1 MGARGRRRHE
11 RSSLS
16 SRIYWRRTFGE
27 EVITMMK
34 YMKFVAVIALVVL
47 ATAGA
52 TGRPRRN
59 QEPNPSPG
67 SWQSPPSTVQST
79 GLQQQAP
86 DADSRRKAYVRFI
99 EAQRLKGELQ
109 RLRNAARLF
118 DEAIKAYKETIQ
130 LDPSAAEPHVDLGEL
145 YFFFQ
150 SSRDLAEAEAQEALR
165 LDPKCLGAH
174 LLLARIYVYSVKT
187 DRNSRAASPERA
199 IRAYEKVAELDPLHA
214 ESWAM
219 LAELYGMKN
228 DASRQIYALEKWAA
242 SPIPGDTLF
251 YNSVMNSD
259 LSQDQAYYRLSQ
271 LYLSRGKNGEAIS
284 AARRAYE
291 SDPESNDYAR
301 NLIGI
306 LRVAGTSAE
315 ELRVYKRLMK
325 SAASPALMV
334 GYGSAL
340 VRAGDHAEA
349 IKILREYVALDPSN
363 ASAVGLLAIAQRRA
377 DQRAAAIETL
387 KAGISK
393 ADEGVRTDLALE
405 LAQTYEEAGRNEEAI
420 AQYEQIFENILTK
433 AAQSPPNSSLFGEL
447 VNRLVRVCRRTGNQT
462 KSQNVMAKARRVI
475 DESNPLLDLISIE
488 SLREEG
494 KFSEAL
500 DLARAAAR
508 RRPEDRALKF
518 TEAIILVELKRFN
531 EGVDLLRSM
540 IRGGAESASDDG
552 SVYTILSSLQLQSGD
567 LNGAEESARKALEL
581 SPDDP
586 QAMIQLSSILDRSG
600 KHEVS
605 EKTLRDLLKREPD
618 NANALNNLGYLMVER
633 GAGYEEA
640 LKLIEQAVAID
651 PIQGSF
657 LDSLGWAHFK
667 LGNLEKARQY
677 LEKATIYSKR
687 NSTIHEHLGDV
698 LREAGRLTEARKH
711 WEKALEYSV
720 EANEIARL
728 RGKLKD
734 AR

>member
-1 MGARGRRRHE
+1 M
-11 RSSLS
+11 
-16 SRIYWRRTFGE
+16 
-27 EVITMMK
+27 MMK
-34 YMKFVAVIALVVL
+34 SIKFVAVITFVVL
-47 ATAGA
+47 AAAAA
-52 TGRPRRN
+52 TGRPRQN
-59 QEPNPSPG
+59 QEPNPAPRS
-67 SWQSPPSTVQST
+67 SQSPPSIVQST
-79 GLQQQAP
+79 SQQQQTP

-109 RLRNAARLF
+109 RLRSGARLL

-150 SSRDLAEAEAQEALR
+150 TRRDLAEAEAQEALR

-174 LLLARIYVYSVKT
+174 LLLARLHIHSVRT
-187 DRNSRAASPERA
+187 DRNSRPLAPERA
-199 IRAYEKVAELDPLHA
+199 IRAYEKVTELDHWHA

-228 DASRQIYALEKWAA
+228 DTSRQIHALEKWAA
-242 SPIPGDTLF
+242 APIPGDTIF

-259 LSQDQAYYRLSQ
+259 LSSDQAYYRLSQ
-271 LYLSRGKNGEAIS
+271 LYLSQGKNGEAIS

-306 LRVAGTSAE
+306 LRVAGTSEE
-315 ELRVYKRLMK
+315 ELRVYRRLMK

-334 GYGSAL
+334 GFGSAL
-340 VRAGDHAEA
+340 VRAGSYGEA
-349 IKILREYVALDPSN
+349 IKILREYVALDASN

-377 DQRAAAIETL
+377 NQRSAAIETL
-387 KAGISK
+387 KGGISK
-393 ADEGVRTDLALE
+393 ADEGVRLELALE
-405 LAQTYEEAGRNEEAI
+405 LAQTYEEAGRNEDAI
-420 AQYEQIFENILTK
+420 AQYEQIFEELLGK
-433 AAQSPPNSSLFGEL
+433 AAQSPANSSLFGEV
-447 VNRLVRVCRRTGNQT
+447 VNRLVRVCRRAGNLT
-462 KSQNVMAKARRVI
+462 KSQNALAKTRRAI
-475 DESNPLLDLISIE
+475 DESSPLLDLINIE
-488 SLREEG
+488 SMREDG

-500 DLARAAAR
+500 DVARAAAR

-518 TEAIILVELKRFN
+518 TEAIILSELKRFN
-531 EGVDLLRSM
+531 ESADLLRSM
-540 IRGGAESASDDG
+540 IKGGAESASDDA
-552 SVYTILSSLQLQSGD
+552 SVYTILASVQSLSGQ
-567 LNGAEESARKALEL
+567 LNGAEESARKAIEL

-586 QAMIQLSSILDRSG
+586 QALIQLSSILDRSG

-605 EKTLRDLLKREPD
+605 EKTLRELLKREPD
-618 NANALNNLGYLMVER
+618 NATALNNLGYFLVER

-640 LKLIEQAVAID
+640 LKLIEQAVAIE

-667 LGNLEKARQY
+667 LGNVEKARQY

>member
-1 MGARGRRRHE
+1 
-11 RSSLS
+11 
-16 SRIYWRRTFGE
+16 
-27 EVITMMK
+27 MMK
-34 YMKFVAVIALVVL
+34 SIKFVAVITLVVL
-47 ATAGA
+47 AAAVA
-52 TGRPRRN
+52 TGRPRQNR
-59 QEPNPSPG
+59 EPKTAPG
-67 SWQSPPSTVQST
+67 LSQSPPPIAQST
-79 GLQQQAP
+79 GQQQQTP
-86 DADSRRKAYVRFI
+86 DAHSRRKAYVRFI
-99 EAQRLKGELQ
+99 EARRLKGEVQ
-109 RLRNAARLF
+109 RLRNQARLL

-150 SSRDLAEAEAQEALR
+150 SRRDLAESEAQEALR

-174 LLLARIYVYSVKT
+174 LLLARLHMYSVRM
-187 DRNSRAASPERA
+187 DRNSRPLAPERA
-199 IRAYEKVAELDPLHA
+199 TRAYEKVTELDHWHA

-228 DASRQIYALEKWAA
+228 DTSRQIHALEKWATA
-242 SPIPGDTLF
+242 PIPGDTLF

-259 LSQDQAYYRLSQ
+259 LSSDQAYYRLSQ

-306 LRVAGTSAE
+306 LRVAGTSEE
-315 ELRVYKRLMK
+315 ELRVYRRLVK

-334 GYGSAL
+334 GFGSAL
-340 VRAGDHAEA
+340 VRAGSYAEA
-349 IKILREYVALDPSN
+349 IKILREYVALDASN

-377 DQRAAAIETL
+377 NQRSAAIETL

-393 ADEGVRTDLALE
+393 ADEGVRLELALE
-405 LAQTYEEAGRNEEAI
+405 LAQTYEEAGRNEDAI
-420 AQYEQIFENILTK
+420 AQYEQVFEELLGK
-433 AAQSPPNSSLFGEL
+433 AAQSPANSSLFGEV
-447 VNRLVRVCRRTGNQT
+447 VNRLVRVYRRAGNQT
-462 KSQNVMAKARRVI
+462 KLQSALAKTRRAI
-475 DESNPLLDLISIE
+475 DESSPLPDLINIE

-500 DLARAAAR
+500 DLARDAAR

-518 TEAIILVELKRFN
+518 TEAIILSELKRFN
-531 EGVDLLRSM
+531 ESADLLRSM
-540 IRGGAESASDDG
+540 IKGGAESASEDA
-552 SVYTILSSLQLQSGD
+552 SVYTILASVQLQWGQ

-586 QAMIQLSSILDRSG
+586 QALIQLSSILDRSG

-605 EKTLRDLLKREPD
+605 EKTLRELLKREPD
-618 NANALNNLGYLMVER
+618 NATALNNLGYFLVER

-640 LKLIEQAVAID
+640 LKLIERAVAID

-657 LDSLGWAHFK
+657 LDSLGWAYFK
-667 LGNLEKARQY
+667 LGNIDKARQC